1 MADASSILDGLAWA
15 GMTEPARIARIT
27 AQLTRERHGS
37 SPITQTRIKDAI
49 RATVPPYGRGKAIF
63 EAIYG
68 VGKAGELQR
77 QQEIYSG
84 RQRMQNGWEREVSYL
99 SELSTRLNL
108 AYAAAFDRPPFRE
121 YKHFPGHWS
130 EHDARAEWD
139 KQERARPRGDTC
151 LALTHQDGYVVCLVR
166 DAGRTHVATRLKRG
180 PVVRTF
186 LRDLE
191 AENLTQ
197 AIVSLG
203 GPRVRAALSKGKRV
217 KTDWVGRRS
226 YIHHDGSDHHSP
238 KIEEIPWEAAIY
250 AQRENQDFPDWGP
263 RIVAVSVLIRG
274 ERVTRETE

>member
-68 VGKAGELQR
+68 AGSAGELQR

-121 YKHFPGHWS
+121 YKPFPGHWS
-130 EHDARAEWD
+130 EHDAAAEWN
-139 KQERARPRGDTC
+139 KQERTRPRGDIC
-151 LALTHQDGYVVCLVR
+151 FALTHQDGYVVCLVR
-166 DAGRTHVATRLKRG
+166 DDRIHVATRLKRG
-180 PVVRTF
+180 PIVRTF
-186 LRDLE
+186 LRDTN
-191 AENLTQ
+191 AEDLTQ

-226 YIHHDGSDHHSP
+226 FIHHDGSDHHSP
-238 KIEEIPWEAAIY
+238 KIEEIPWEAVVY
-250 AQRENQDFPDWGP
+250 EQQENREQPAWGP
-263 RIVAVSVLIRG
+263 RTVTVNVLIHG
-274 ERVTRETE
+274 EQITRETE